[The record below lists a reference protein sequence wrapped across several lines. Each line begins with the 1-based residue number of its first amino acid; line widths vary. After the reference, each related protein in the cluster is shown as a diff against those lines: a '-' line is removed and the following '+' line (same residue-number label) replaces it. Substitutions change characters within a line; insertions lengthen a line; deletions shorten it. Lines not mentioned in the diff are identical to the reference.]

1 MIFAFDSIP
10 AVFSVS
16 LDPYVVFFSNIFAI
30 LGLRAMFF
38 LLAAI
43 ADKFRHLK
51 TGVCVLLIFI
61 GAKMLVHKYVEIDA
75 VVSLLIIVAVLAVS
89 IGASLLIPQKENGS
103 AERQ

>member
-1 MIFAFDSIP
+1 
-10 AVFSVS
+10 
-16 LDPYVVFFSNIFAI
+16 
-30 LGLRAMFF
+30 MFF

-75 VVSLLIIVAVLAVS
+75 VVSLLIIVAVYAVS
-89 IGASLLIPQKENGS
+89 MGASWRLPQKGKGCG
-103 AERQ
+103 ERQ